1 MSETQEKD
9 RSILYIALTAIVIIG
24 VIVAVKK
31 NENDKY
37 APIKDMQNEELR
49 LMNIRVLN

>member
-1 MSETQEKD
+1 MSDVQVKD
-9 RSILYIALTAIVIIG
+9 RSILYIALTAVIAVS

-37 APIKDMQNEELR
+37 APIKEQQTEELR
-49 LMNIRVLN
+49 LMNIRVLK

>member
-9 RSILYIALTAIVIIG
+9 RSILYIALTAIIAVSVII
-24 VIVAVKK
+24 AVKK

-37 APIKDMQNEELR
+37 APIKEQQTKQPPAQAGGFQ
-49 LMNIRVLN
+49 

>member
-1 MSETQEKD
+1 MSEVQQKD
-9 RSILYIALTAIVIIG
+9 RSILYIALTAVLAVS

-37 APIKDMQNEELR
+37 APIKAQQDAELR